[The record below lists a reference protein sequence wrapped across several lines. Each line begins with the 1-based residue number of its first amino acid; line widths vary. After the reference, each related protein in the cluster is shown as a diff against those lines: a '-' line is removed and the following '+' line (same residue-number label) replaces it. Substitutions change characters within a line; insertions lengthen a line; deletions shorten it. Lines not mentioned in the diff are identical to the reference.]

1 MSIWRRERPV
11 EDRSI
16 VWPGYPF
23 PPSQAGMPVDSDNAL
38 RSAAVWACQ
47 RVIVATVS
55 KMPVDVI
62 QVRGVERLP
71 VRNVPALIASP
82 SDVVSRRGWV
92 AQVVRSLLQAGNA
105 YGRVTSTD
113 ADGRPLRIE
122 TITPQAVAWR
132 VRNGIEVPHVN
143 GRPEELWPL
152 GNFWHVPASQFLV
165 PGSRVAMSPTDYALK
180 SISTAIAAEN
190 FGSQFFTDGAHPA
203 QIAYV
208 DRDITAEQAD
218 AIKSRLLAMR
228 GSREPAVFG
237 SGVKLDSVQ
246 VSPSDS
252 QFLDLLRFEVEQACR
267 FWGVP
272 PSMVFLA
279 LSGQNVTYSNV
290 TQDDL
295 HFLKHS
301 VEAWLVDLEDALSAL
316 LTRPQTVKFNVD
328 SVLRMDTT
336 TRYQAHATALAAG
349 FLTVNEVRALEDLP
363 PLGAT
368 NVGA

>member
-1 MSIWRRERPV
+1 MSIWRR
-11 EDRSI
+11 RSI
-16 VWPGYPF
+16 EIERAVTWPGYPL
-23 PPSQAGMPVDSDNAL
+23 PPSTLGFPADDEQAL

-47 RVIVATVS
+47 RVLVSTVA

-62 QVRGVERLP
+62 QVRGDSRLP
-71 VRNVPALIASP
+71 VRTLPALIAAP
-82 SDVVSRRGWV
+82 SDTVSRRGWV
-92 AQVVRSLLQAGNA
+92 AQLVRSMLQSGNA
-105 YGRVTSTD
+105 YGRITATD
-113 ADGRPLRIE
+113 VDGRPVKIE
-122 TITPQAVAWR
+122 TITPQSVTWR
-132 VRNGIEVPHVN
+132 VVN
-143 GRPEELWPL
+143 GVETPFVDGKADLLWPL
-152 GNFWHVPASQFLV
+152 GTFWHVAASQFLV
-165 PGSRVAMSPTDYALK
+165 AGTRVALSPTQYAMR
-180 SISTAIAAEN
+180 SITTALAAEQ

-208 DRDITAEQAD
+208 DQEITKDQAE

-237 SGVKLDSVQ
+237 SGVRLEAMQ
-246 VSPSDS
+246 VTPSDS

-316 LTRPQTVKFNVD
+316 LSRPQSVKFNVD

-336 TRYQAHATALAAG
+336 TRYQAHATGLAAG
-349 FLTVNEVRALEDLP
+349 FLTINEVRALEDLP
-363 PLGAT
+363 PLGG
-368 NVGA
+368 N